1 MRITLVVL
9 SISLSISLV
18 VMVGCSDDDNGP
30 DAKVTAQDLGVDL
43 PVTDQGGAHADGPVQ
58 PDQASVP
65 DGPMIQDGPL
75 ADQALPTDGIFLS
88 CTAQV
93 GTATVTGSVNG
104 NPVTATHAGGVAVG
118 GMGLYAYG
126 IALLDQSGTCSGLAS
141 VVTAP
146 KLWILLCDNKP
157 GTYDVGS
164 SCLPDGGGGISFN
177 NQVTIP
183 STGTDP
189 KATSGTITITSLD
202 TACGKQVKGSF
213 SVSFSGDQVSGSF
226 DTVGCG
232 EINP

>member
-1 MRITLVVL
+1 MRITLGVL
-9 SISLSISLV
+9 MVSL
-18 VMVGCSDDDNGP
+18 MVSCSDDSNAPEP
-30 DAKVTAQDLGVDL
+30 DAQVTAQDLAVDL
-43 PVTDQGGAHADGPVQ
+43 PEADLGGVDADGTVQ
-58 PDQASVP
+58 PDQALDP
-65 DGPMIQDGPL
+65 DGPL
-75 ADQALPTDGIFLS
+75 ADQAPTTDLPSSPTDAFFLS
-88 CTAQV
+88 CAAQV

-104 NPVTATHAGGVAVG
+104 NPVTATHAGGVAVS

-126 IALLDQSGTCSGLAS
+126 IALLDQGGTCSGLAK
-141 VVTAP
+141 VVGAP

-157 GTYDVGS
+157 GTYTVGS
-164 SCLPDGGGGISFN
+164 NCLPDGGGGLSIN

-183 STGTDP
+183 SSGTDP

>member
-9 SISLSISLV
+9 SISLV
-18 VMVGCSDDDNGP
+18 MMVGCSDDDNGP
-30 DAKVTAQDLGVDL
+30 EPDGKVTAQDLGADL
-43 PVTDQGGAHADGPVQ
+43 SAADQGEAHVDGPVQ
-58 PDQASVP
+58 PDQAVDP
-65 DGPMIQDGPL
+65 DALVIQDGPL
-75 ADQALPTDGIFLS
+75 KDKALPTDGIFLS

-141 VVTAP
+141 IVAAP

-157 GTYDVGS
+157 GTYSVGS
-164 SCLPDGGGGISFN
+164 SCLPDGGGGLSFN

>member
-1 MRITLVVL
+1 MWIKLGFAL
-9 SISLSISLV
+9 SLSLSL

-30 DAKVTAQDLGVDL
+30 GPDTKVTAQDSGADL
-43 PVTDQGGAHADGPVQ
+43 PAVDQGGVTVDGPVQ
-58 PDQASVP
+58 PDQTLDP
-65 DGPMIQDGPL
+65 DVLMIQDGPL
-75 ADQALPTDGIFLS
+75 VDQTLTDGIFLS

-104 NPVTATHAGGVAVG
+104 NPVTASHAGGVAVG

-141 VVTAP
+141 VVAAP

-157 GTYDVGS
+157 GTYSVGS
-164 SCLPDGGGGISFN
+164 SCLPDGGGGLSFN

-183 STGTDP
+183 SPGTDP